1 MRLARAGAR
10 RVSASRNTEIPD
22 STAPDSQSRFLRHF
36 HSTNRAVPVLIK
48 STSPLR
54 TPCRWSSS
62 SPAPVVFLVRQR
74 KRLGMLHGAA
84 AREGEAAPTPSSAK
98 AAAVVDYRF
107 ARAPAVGPM
116 LDAPF
121 VPSPKGRIKR
131 MFQLAELSAEDVLA
145 DLGCGDGRVLHAA
158 ASQFGCRC
166 IGVELDEQL
175 LSKAEAEA
183 CSLGVGDKCS
193 WLLQNC
199 SSVELKDATVIV
211 VYMLPTAMG
220 MLTRVL
226 KQHLL
231 QAKRRNR
238 CLKIVTMVFHPDA
251 VALRPTAIDVDWK
264 LQLYDTSSA
273 HDP

>member
-1 MRLARAGAR
+1 MLRNEPSPKPCEQR
-10 RVSASRNTEIPD
+10 RVFVGGPSRPAQSASE
-22 STAPDSQSRFLRHF
+22 
-36 HSTNRAVPVLIK
+36 
-48 STSPLR
+48 
-54 TPCRWSSS
+54 
-62 SPAPVVFLVRQR
+62 
-74 KRLGMLHGAA
+74 MLQGAA
-84 AREGEAAPTPSSAK
+84 GREGEAAPSQG
-98 AAAVVDYRF
+98 AANAAGFVDYRF

-121 VPSPKGRIKR
+121 VPSPKGRIER

-175 LSKAEAEA
+175 LSKAEEEA

-199 SSVELKDATVIV
+199 SSVELEDATVIV
-211 VYMLPTAMG
+211 VYMLPAAMG
-220 MLTRVL
+220 MLTRVM

-231 QAKRRNR
+231 KAKRRNR
-238 CLKIVTMVFHPDA
+238 GLKIVTMVFHPDA
-251 VALRPTAIDVDWK
+251 VALRPTAVDSDWK
-264 LQLYDTSSA
+264 LQLYDTSSI

>member
-1 MRLARAGAR
+1 
-10 RVSASRNTEIPD
+10 
-22 STAPDSQSRFLRHF
+22 
-36 HSTNRAVPVLIK
+36 
-48 STSPLR
+48 LR

-84 AREGEAAPTPSSAK
+84 AREGEAAPTQQSSAK